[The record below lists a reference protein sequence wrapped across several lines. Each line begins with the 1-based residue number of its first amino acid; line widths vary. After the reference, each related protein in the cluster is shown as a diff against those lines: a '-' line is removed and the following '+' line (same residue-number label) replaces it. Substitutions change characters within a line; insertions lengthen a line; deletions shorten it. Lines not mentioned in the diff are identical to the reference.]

1 MVLRLKEK
9 TDMINSEDVYKI
21 GTLGKIHGV
30 KGEINFTFTD
40 DVFDHVDA
48 DYLILSLDG
57 IFVPFFIEEYRFR
70 SNERVLIKF
79 CDVDTTDMAQELVG
93 TEVFFPYSLSDRSAE
108 EITDLSH
115 LIGFRINDI
124 GIISD
129 VDDSNEN
136 MLFCVTSMQTQ
147 KEILIPAVY
156 EWIKNV
162 DIASKIIEM
171 DIPEGLLDL

>member
-1 MVLRLKEK
+1 
-9 TDMINSEDVYKI
+9 MINSEDVYKI

-40 DVFDHVDA
+40 DVFDRVDA
-48 DYLILSLDG
+48 DYLILSLDE

-79 CDVDTTDMAQELVG
+79 CDVDTTDRAQELVG
-93 TEVFFPYSLSDRSAE
+93 TEVFFPYSLSDKSMN
-108 EITDLSH
+108 EIADLSH
-115 LIGFRINDI
+115 FIGFRINDI
-124 GIISD
+124 GIITD
-129 VDDSNEN
+129 VDESNEN
-136 MLFCVTSMQTQ
+136 MLFIVASIDSQ

-156 EWIKNV
+156 DWIKDI
-162 DIASKIIEM
+162 DIANKSIGM